1 MPADVQDPD
10 GVSRPPTAAREP
22 AADPALDGAGTAGFA
37 ADAGVGPELAPGAD
51 VAPCRDWTPC
61 AVPISLRRL
70 MASKLAHGA
79 LLWGIIAALTLVG
92 YPRWRIGVLVGCY
105 LVQTGFELLLLRNT
119 PRSTDGAVVW
129 EHAAGSLPSRAL
141 YLFVFAVAGGL
152 QLAMT
157 GGLESPLVATHV
169 VPFLAGV
176 AVLGPTRRTA
186 LLGAVT
192 FSLAL
197 VLAALPPAWV
207 GPRVPSPAFDL
218 IVLAGLFVAV
228 VVVGTNVSFTVDA
241 LRGAQGAFLRSRE
254 DAARA
259 ALARARSLEEVG
271 ATVAHEL
278 KNPLT
283 AVKALVQLGARN
295 PAEAAS
301 HERLDT
307 IERELERM
315 QGILQDY
322 LSFSRPL
329 RPLAPEALDLG
340 AIAGDVLAAVSGRA
354 EEAGV
359 ALGLSGKAVVDA
371 DPRRVEEALLNL
383 VANAVEATP
392 RGGRVDVD
400 VERVDGVAAIRV
412 RDTGHGM
419 APEVLARVGTPFFT
433 TRDEGTGLG
442 VVLARA
448 AFVQHGGALRY
459 ESAPGL
465 GTTAVATLP
474 VRCAQGRGD
483 GPRPA
488 RR

>member
-1 MPADVQDPD
+1 VPEDVHGPD
-10 GVSRPPTAAREP
+10 GVSSPPTAGAECAAAAAAFCAP
-22 AADPALDGAGTAGFA
+22 AGA
-37 ADAGVGPELAPGAD
+37 GPELANGGD
-51 VAPCRDWTPC
+51 VAPCPDWTPC
-61 AVPISLRRL
+61 AIALSVRRL
-70 MASKLAHGA
+70 IASKLAHGA
-79 LLWGIIAALTLVG
+79 LLWGVIVALALVG
-92 YPRWRIGVLVGCY
+92 YPPWRIGVLVCCY
-105 LVQTGFELLLLRNT
+105 LAQTVSELVLLRSI
-119 PRSTDGAVVW
+119 PRTREGELFWDRAGDLPGRAVHLFLFAIAGAV
-129 EHAAGSLPSRAL
+129 
-141 YLFVFAVAGGL
+141 

-176 AVLGPTRRTA
+176 AILGPSRRTA
-186 LLGAVT
+186 LLGALT
-192 FSLAL
+192 FSLAV
-197 VLAALPPAWV
+197 VLALLPPAWV
-207 GPRVPSPAFDL
+207 GPRVPSPAFEL

-241 LRGAQGAFLRSRE
+241 LRGTQGAFLRSRE
-254 DAARA
+254 AAARA
-259 ALARARSLEEVG
+259 ALARARSLEQVG

-301 HERLDT
+301 HERLET
-307 IERELERM
+307 IEREVERM
-315 QGILQDY
+315 QGTLQDY

-329 RPLAPEALDLG
+329 RPLAPEPLDLG
-340 AIAGDVLAAVSGRA
+340 AIAGDVLAAVSARA
-354 EEAGV
+354 EAAGV

-392 RGGRVDVD
+392 RGGRVDVE
-400 VERVDGVAAIRV
+400 VERVDGIASIRV
-412 RDTGHGM
+412 RDSGRGM
-419 APEVLARVGTPFFT
+419 APDVLARVGTPFFT

-448 AFVQHGGALRY
+448 AFVQHGGALRF
-459 ESAPGL
+459 ESAPGV
-465 GTTAVATLP
+465 GTTAIATLP
-474 VRCAQGRGD
+474 VRCAAGGGH
-483 GPRPA
+483 GPYPA